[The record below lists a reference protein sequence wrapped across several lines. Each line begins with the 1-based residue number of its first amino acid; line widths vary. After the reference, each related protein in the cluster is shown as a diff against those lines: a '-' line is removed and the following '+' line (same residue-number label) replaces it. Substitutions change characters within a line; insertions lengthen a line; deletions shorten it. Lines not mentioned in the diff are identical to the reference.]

1 MTQVHPLARPVA
13 PVFSLPGRR
22 AVRTLHLPGRSAV
35 VPTPPAHGTPPASV
49 LPPEVAALVAQ
60 AQITLAGSLALLQ
73 SGATVHAVHQAT
85 GRAIR
90 AATLLKRACGALAQG
105 AAA

>member
-1 MTQVHPLARPVA
+1 MTQVYPLARPVA
-13 PVFSLPGRR
+13 PVPSQPGRR

-49 LPPEVAALVAQ
+49 LSPEVAALVAQ
-60 AQITLAGSLALLQ
+60 AQITLACSLALLQ
-73 SGATVHAVHQAT
+73 SGLTVHAVHQAT

-90 AATLLKRACGALAQG
+90 AATLLKRACAGLVEGG
-105 AAA
+105 AA

>member
-1 MTQVHPLARPVA
+1 MADTTATLARTAA
-13 PVFSLPGRR
+13 PIPSLAGRR

-35 VPTPPAHGTPPASV
+35 VPTPPAAA
-49 LPPEVAALVAQ
+49 LPSEVAALVAQ
-60 AQITLAGSLALLQ
+60 AHIALTGSLALLQ
-73 SGATVHAVHQAT
+73 PGVTAQSIHQAT

-90 AATLLKRACGALAQG
+90 SATLLKRACAAQAQG